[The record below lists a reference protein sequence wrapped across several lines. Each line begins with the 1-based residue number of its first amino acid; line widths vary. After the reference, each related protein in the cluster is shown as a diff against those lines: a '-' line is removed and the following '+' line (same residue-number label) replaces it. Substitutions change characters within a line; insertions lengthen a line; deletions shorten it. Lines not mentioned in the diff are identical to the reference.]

1 MTTLRTEFNA
11 VKDETNEEFKRREH
25 AEKEYKN
32 RIISLEERLEEAV
45 REKERLRSEL
55 NNEVD
60 RLSKTHQETL
70 NLLRDDNRELERRY
84 FDELSEK
91 RRETDMATTKER
103 DFVSEINHLKREVMQ
118 LADEN
123 NLLRIRRT
131 TTESGKKE
139 TRKKSASR
147 KSSRGFTSDTEDD
160 HSMTA
165 SRDMDRFKLYEIDIK
180 AKNAK
185 IIELKGKGFYIEI
198 ILNYYVEQVSE
209 LEREKMKIIKENER
223 IARLFEEQR
232 RELDQQRREI
242 LNLDHEKRYVEG
254 NDAKMT
260 DELRE
265 LKIYLSELKTERDRI
280 NWEVKNFLELSLD
293 DM

>member
-1 MTTLRTEFNA
+1 MAQLRSEFNA
-11 VKDETNEEFKRREH
+11 VKDETNEELKRRDH
-25 AEKEYKN
+25 AEKEFKN

-55 NNEVD
+55 NNEVE
-60 RLSKTHQETL
+60 RLAKTHQETI

-91 RRETDMATTKER
+91 RRENDMASTKER
-103 DFVSEINHLKREVMQ
+103 DFISEINHLKREVMQ

-131 TTESGKKE
+131 TESGKKE
-139 TRKKSASR
+139 TKRKKSAR
-147 KSSRGFTSDTEDD
+147 KSSRAFNSDTEDD

-185 IIELKGKGFYIEI
+185 IIELKGKNI
-198 ILNYYVEQVSE
+198 
-209 LEREKMKIIKENER
+209 
-223 IARLFEEQR
+223 
-232 RELDQQRREI
+232 
-242 LNLDHEKRYVEG
+242 
-254 NDAKMT
+254 
-260 DELRE
+260 
-265 LKIYLSELKTERDRI
+265 
-280 NWEVKNFLELSLD
+280 
-293 DM
+293 